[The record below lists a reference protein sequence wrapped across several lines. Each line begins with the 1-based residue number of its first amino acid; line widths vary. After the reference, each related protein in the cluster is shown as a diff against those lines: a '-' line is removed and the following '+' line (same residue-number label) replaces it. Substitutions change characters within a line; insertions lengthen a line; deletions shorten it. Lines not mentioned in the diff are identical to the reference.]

1 MEKILTIVIP
11 VYNVEKYLEKCLD
24 SIVQQSGSWDEAVEV
39 LVIDDGSPDHSGEI
53 ADAYAKKYTFMRVI
67 HQKNAGVAEARNT
80 GIRAASGQWLLF
92 IDSDDW
98 LAENAISIIIKKCL
112 IEKNANILL
121 FDAYKESLSRQEA
134 WEHFAHETIIKT
146 REKLDL
152 LQAAVL
158 YFPMVNTHIPLA
170 APWDK
175 VYRKSFLEQYHLL
188 FCRELKVLDDM
199 VFNVMAFGSAR
210 EIRYFKDRIYHY
222 RFVPDSITNNYKQD
236 RVEQDEKVWAVLKEY
251 AEQHVTNKELFERA
265 LFCRIIKSFSICCR
279 LNFFNEKN
287 PNALRQKCA
296 YVKDVLNREVYQ
308 KAFSYVRL
316 SDLEWKL
323 KVMVVL
329 GRMKWTYGIYLLH
342 KGQSFL
348 VKKK

>member
-24 SIVQQSGSWDEAVEV
+24 SIVQQNGSWDEEVEV

-53 ADAYAKKYTFMRVI
+53 ADSFAQKYSFIRVI
-67 HQKNAGVAEARNT
+67 HQKNAGVAEARNV
-80 GIRAASGQWLLF
+80 GIRAAFGQWIYF
-92 IDSDDW
+92 CDSDDW
-98 LAENAISIIIKKCL
+98 LAEDAIAKILKKVHN
-112 IEKNANILL
+112 EKEADILL
-121 FDAYKESLSRQEA
+121 FDAYKESFSRQEV
-134 WEHFAHETIIKT
+134 WEHFPCETIIKE
-146 REKLDL
+146 REQIDL

-158 YFPMVNTHIPLA
+158 YFPMADTHIPLA

-175 VYRKSFLEQYHLL
+175 IYRKSFLEQNSLL
-188 FCRELKVLDDM
+188 FCHELKVLDDM

-236 RVEQDEKVWAVLKEY
+236 RVEQDEKVWAVLQEY
-251 AEQHVTNKELFERA
+251 AEQNVTNKELFERA

-287 PNALRQKCA
+287 PSTLKQKCA
-296 YVKDVLNREVYQ
+296 YVKKVLNCFVYRN
-308 KAFSYVRL
+308 AFSCVRL

-323 KVMVVL
+323 KVMAVM

-348 VKKK
+348 SRV